1 MTYQFGEHT
10 QKITKELFGD
20 NMPSDETMKVLEKT
34 DELSNDYE
42 KEILKLK
49 IELKQVKEKAKLK
62 SEYLN
67 NAFEELL
74 KNNED
79 IIKAKE
85 KENEQKVEL
94 EKAYAE
100 LKSAQSHMIQSEKMA
115 SLGALISGITHE
127 INTPLAV
134 IHGGLSNLNEL
145 LDYQFKDF
153 TDFARK
159 ADEKVFEKLNEAI
172 EYIRDNKASELTTR
186 EERKLRRSLTAELED
201 QNITGFDNVVSDFI
215 RLGLHEKFE
224 EFMPYLKREEGEKML
239 SSISKIGSI
248 NLTTS
253 NMVKAVKKMQKIIF
267 ALKNYS
273 YHRETEKPEEINVI
287 LGLETVITLYFN
299 EIKQGINLIRNYD
312 EDDIVLING
321 YVDQLDQ
328 VWTNL
333 INNSIQA
340 MKGHGEMEISVNK
353 MGTNVVI
360 SIRDTGPGIPKD
372 IIEKVF
378 TPFFTTKPQGEG
390 TGLGLDISK
399 KIIEK
404 HQGYIS
410 VESEPGN
417 TVFTVTLPLKQS

>member
-1 MTYQFGEHT
+1 MAHQFGEQTH
-10 QKITKELFGD
+10 KISQELFGD
-20 NMPSDETMKVLEKT
+20 TEPSGDCLKVLEKT
-34 DELSNDYE
+34 EELSAYYE

-49 IELKQVKEKAKLK
+49 IQLRQIKEKAELK

-79 IIKAKE
+79 LIRAKE
-85 KENEQKVEL
+85 KEDAQRKEL
-94 EKAYAE
+94 EKAYAD
-100 LKSAQSHMIQSEKMA
+100 LKSAQNHMIQTEKMA

-145 LDYQFKDF
+145 LDFQFTDF
-153 TDFARK
+153 IDFARK
-159 ADEKVFEKLNEAI
+159 ANQEIFEKLNETVQF
-172 EYIRDNKASELTTR
+172 IRNNNAVELTTR
-186 EERKLRRSLTAELED
+186 EERKLRRKFTGTLEELD
-201 QNITGFDNVVSDFI
+201 ITGFDNLVSDFI

-224 EFMPYLKREEGEKML
+224 EFIPYIQKDQGEKML
-239 SSISKIGSI
+239 SSVSKIGNI
-248 NLTTS
+248 NLTTN

-273 YHRETEKPEEINVI
+273 YHRETENPEAINVVSS
-287 LGLETVITLYFN
+287 LETVITLYFN
-299 EIKQGINLIRNYD
+299 EIKQGINLSKNYD
-312 EDDIVLING
+312 EEDEFIING

-340 MKGHGEMEISVNK
+340 MKGQGDMEITLDKIGLNL
-353 MGTNVVI
+353 VVG
-360 SIRDTGPGIPKD
+360 IRDTGPGIPPE
-372 IIEKVF
+372 IVEKVF

-404 HQGYIS
+404 HEGYIS

-417 TVFTVTLPLKQS
+417 TIFTVTLPLKQS